1 MTDII
6 RLLPDAVANQIAA
19 GEVIQR
25 PASAVKELMENALDA
40 GATNIQLIIKDA
52 GKTLIQVVDNGMG
65 MSETDARMAFERHA
79 TSKIV
84 KAEDLFAIRSM
95 GFRGEAMASVAAV
108 AQVELKTRR
117 HESETGTHIRIEGS
131 KFEGQE
137 PCACQPGTTVVVK
150 NLFYNIPAR
159 RNFLKSNAS
168 ETRHIVEEFQR
179 IAIARPDI
187 GFSMFHDGFEV
198 YRLQAGNLRQR
209 IMGIYGNNYN
219 ERMVPVQEE
228 TTILKLSGF
237 VLKPEFARKTRG
249 EQYFFVNNRFI
260 KNGYLNHAVSDA
272 FEDLLP
278 GNSFPSYFLLIDIDP
293 AKIDIN
299 IHPTKTEIKFEDERS
314 VYAIIRAAVKRSLG
328 KFSITPSL
336 DFEQEN
342 AFNIP
347 VHMYGTTPKAPVISV
362 NPGYNPFRE
371 KQDDLPAH
379 RNINWGR
386 SEETVLSSA
395 FPEQAPSLLPETK
408 ETNDK
413 CEVLGQLDRKYI
425 IGNFQNRLVL
435 IDQQA
440 AHERILFEKNRNLLN
455 QSPMASQQELFP
467 QTLTFTP
474 DDFLII
480 TEILADIGKL
490 GFDLREF
497 GKNTFVLNGVPSGI
511 EKGREKETI
520 DHILESYKNNNHQY
534 KNNRQENLLRSVAYH
549 LSVKTGQE
557 LSLREMQHIADK
569 LFQCEQPNFNA
580 VGKPTFVTLDPAE
593 LEKKFQQ
600 KNNQ

>member
-52 GKTLIQVVDNGMG
+52 GKTLIQVVDNGSG
-65 MSETDARMAFERHA
+65 MSESDARMAFERHA
-79 TSKIV
+79 TSKILN
-84 KAEDLFAIRSM
+84 AEDLFAIKSM

-108 AQVELKTRR
+108 SQVEMKTRP
-117 HESETGTHIRIEGS
+117 HDSETGSQIQIEAS
-131 KFEGQE
+131 RFIKQE
-137 PCACQPGTTVVVK
+137 PCASQPGTSVTVK

-198 YRLQAGNLRQR
+198 YRLTPGNLRQR

-228 TTILKLSGF
+228 TTILNLSGF

-260 KNGYLNHAVSDA
+260 RNGYLNHAVTDA
-272 FEDLLP
+272 FENLLP
-278 GNSFPSYFLLIDIDP
+278 YSSFPSYFLMIDIDP

-299 IHPTKTEIKFEDERS
+299 IHPTKTEIKFEEERP
-314 VYAIIRAAVKRSLG
+314 VYAIIRAAVKRALG

-336 DFEQEN
+336 DFEQET

-347 VHMYGTTPKAPVISV
+347 VQMYNTTPKAPSIKVT
-362 NPGYNPFRE
+362 PGYNPFHENQTNTPVNRVISWGSQ
-371 KQDDLPAH
+371 KQPDFTEITA
-379 RNINWGR
+379 
-386 SEETVLSSA
+386 A
-395 FPEQAPSLLPETK
+395 PEPQLIPDTIHDK
-408 ETNDK
+408 DK
-413 CEVLGQLDRKYI
+413 CEIMGQLFRKYI
-425 IGNFQNRLVL
+425 IGNYKNSLL
-435 IDQQA
+435 IIDQQA
-440 AHERILFEKNRNLLN
+440 AHERILFEKNKSMLSQLP
-455 QSPMASQQELFP
+455 SASQQELFP
-467 QTLTFTP
+467 QTLLFTP
-474 DDFLII
+474 DDYIMLS
-480 TEILADIGKL
+480 EILPDLGRL
-490 GFDLREF
+490 GFDLRPF

-511 EKGREKETI
+511 LHGSEKETI
-520 DHILESYKNNNHQY
+520 EHILESYKNNNQQF
-534 KNNRQENLLRSVAYH
+534 KNNRQENLLRSVATQ
-549 LSVKTGQE
+549 LAVKSGQE
-557 LSLREMQHIADK
+557 LNMREMQHIADQ
-569 LFQCEQPNFNA
+569 LLQCDQPNFNA
-580 VGKPTFVTLDPAE
+580 SGKPTFVTMETAE
-593 LEKKFQQ
+593 LEKRFQQ
-600 KNNQ
+600 KNH